1 MFEYFQGKIVEK
13 NPAYVVLD
21 CNGIGYF
28 LNISINTFDKIPNS
42 GECKLFTHQV
52 IREDAHVLYG
62 FADPDE
68 RLMFR
73 DLISVSGV
81 GAATARVMLSSI
93 SPADI
98 QNCILNG
105 DVGRLKAIKGIGEK
119 TAQRIIIDL
128 KNKVGKENMGSTTI
142 LSGAHNNLRSEA
154 LNALETLGFVRNA
167 AEKAIDKIMREE
179 GNSISL
185 EELVK
190 KVLKNF

>member
-1 MFEYFQGKIVEK
+1 MYEYFQGKIVEK

-21 CNGIGYF
+21 CNGIGYL
-28 LNISINTFDKIPNS
+28 LNISINTFDKMPNS
-42 GECKLFTHQV
+42 GDCKLFAHQA

-62 FADPDE
+62 FADQDE

-98 QNCILNG
+98 QNCIIQG
-105 DVGRLKAIKGIGEK
+105 DVNRLKAVKGIGEK
-119 TAQRIIIDL
+119 TAQRIIVDL
-128 KNKVGKENMGSTTI
+128 KNKVGKENFGSATI
-142 LSGAHNNLRSEA
+142 LPGTHNNLRNEA

-167 AEKAIDKIMREE
+167 AEKAIDKIMRDE